1 MRSTPLWLR
10 ALLALVPLGAA
21 QDCTTYAIR
30 GFTARISA
38 GPLNIS
44 VLLENGVQLF
54 IYGAGFSELVIRK
67 EKEWH
72 DIFTKS
78 NGSMHCVM
86 SPTLWEGEK
95 CSKYHY
101 WLTLR
106 SNATTL
112 WKLGCSAGCSN
123 LLEKVILGLDALPA
137 TFHWRPQDTS
147 LGLWIQGKGFEK
159 NFSVT
164 NTWHD
169 LSVSPDGDES
179 LCRVHSQS
187 LKFSVPC
194 YHNATERDYLRFGEK
209 GIGQSLFALDCVKN
223 SVFGDWEVPVIL
235 LSLGILLLLLLVF
248 LLRVRKGRRARKGV
262 FPPEKDQRYTSLPFR
277 SPPTPQDAKGGLRD
291 LLDPQRGQVDD
302 PEEDEEHVY
311 CYMDMEVLR
320 RQLGRDRQA
329 AEQEQQEDLGAVS
342 LSSHDSI
349 NSLYYELK
357 AIEKMRGRGGRGE
370 KEYEEEDSYEEVDRG
385 EEKKDGDE
393 ELRYKRAHR
402 QRACPEVDLRG
413 GLESESLSPASIPRG
428 SNRAQGGRASENLL
442 V

>member
-112 WKLGCSAGCSN
+112 WKLGCSAGYERCSN

-169 LSVSPDGDES
+169 LSVSPDGD
-179 LCRVHSQS
+179 
-187 LKFSVPC
+187 
-194 YHNATERDYLRFGEK
+194 D
-209 GIGQSLFALDCVKN
+209 

-393 ELRYKRAHR
+393 EVDSEEKRTR
-402 QRACPEVDLRG
+402 GEEEEDEGDEVNSDEKRDR
-413 GLESESLSPASIPRG
+413 SEEEDRG
-428 SNRAQGGRASENLL
+428 SGQ
-442 V
+442 